1 MKNLLMLA
9 FSLFMLSGLDRPNI
23 ETVQELAP
31 KPPKTT

>member
-9 FSLFMLSGLDRPNI
+9 FSLLVLSGLDRPNV
-23 ETVQELAP
+23 ESVQDLAP